1 MKETIKSIVLV
12 VLVITNF
19 ILGSQ
24 VLSTQKLWSD
34 DGYNF
39 FVNMKNSPVS
49 ALFINLFSGSNKSE
63 PVTHLEAPE
72 RIIVNTGYQTSRRAL
87 TSTDENFSEIILF
100 ANELL
105 TAAFS
110 EEQQFTKVTKDE
122 FFSALLTRSVYLRYP
137 TDYDTTLFS
146 YLLGAGTPDSSLG
159 FTQLKNVVISADG
172 YIYIEDSSNGDVYR
186 FISGVTAEP
195 IIDLIEEIN
204 EDTTS
209 SPVINYAFDLGF
221 DKAFS
226 TQKTVLSPTIP
237 IYSDSFEVETVIAD
251 NILLSRA
258 GTPLENII
266 SEILPLFNMNP
277 NSFRRYTEVDG
288 TIVYV
293 ENNAVLKITTDG
305 YIHYLPKD
313 DGILIS
319 KLTSPNVN
327 DSVAAVAGFV
337 DRVNSAAGLDSAM
350 QLSSKLTL
358 SELSS
363 DTLTVTLDYLANGRP
378 VKQSSGS
385 AVSVSIRNG
394 RITGYMHKL
403 TEFERTGRYVYVDNY
418 IDALDSAIAKFENQI
433 NGIEIDKMDVCYIA
447 NENEEELSPDWY
459 VEVKEIVIDG

>member
-1 MKETIKSIVLV
+1 MKETIKSILLV

-39 FVNMKNSPVS
+39 FVNMKKNPISTF
-49 ALFINLFSGSNKSE
+49 FINIFSGNSKNE
-63 PVTHLEAPE
+63 PLTNLEAPE

-87 TSTDENFSEIILF
+87 TSTDENFSEILLY

-105 TAAFS
+105 TIAFS
-110 EEQQFTKVTKDE
+110 EEQQFIKVPKDE
-122 FFSALLTRSVYLRYP
+122 FFSALSTRSVYLRYP
-137 TDYDTTLFS
+137 TDYDAALFS

-159 FTQLKNVVISADG
+159 FTQIKNVVISADG
-172 YIYIEDSSNGDVYR
+172 YIYIEDSSNGDIYR
-186 FISGVTAEP
+186 FFTGITAQP
-195 IIDLIEEIN
+195 IIDIIEEIN
-204 EDTTS
+204 EDTTNS
-209 SPVINYAFDLGF
+209 SVINYAFDLGF

-237 IYSDSFEVETVIAD
+237 IYSDSFEVETVIAN
-251 NILLSRA
+251 NILLSKTNSPA
-258 GTPLENII
+258 EHII

-293 ENNAVLKITTDG
+293 ENNAVLKVTTDG

-319 KLTSPNVN
+319 TLTSPNVN

-337 DRVNSAAGLDSAM
+337 DKVNSAAGLDSAM
-350 QLSSKLTL
+350 QLSSKLTA

-378 VKQSSGS
+378 VKLNSGS

-394 RITGYMHKL
+394 RITGYIHKL
-403 TEFERTGRYVYVDNY
+403 TEFERTGKYVYVDNY
-418 IDALDSAIAKFENQI
+418 IDALDAAIMQFENQI
-433 NGIEIDKMDVCYIA
+433 NGIEINKMDVCYLA
-447 NENEEELSPDWY
+447 SGNEEELFPDWY